1 MGLYDTLNYTHNVI
15 FLTYDLLE
23 GRPIDNITMNNIL
36 LFYHYMQI
44 DSILSGVQY
53 SNRTQKTSKCG

>member
-23 GRPIDNITMNNIL
+23 GRPIDDITMNNIL
-36 LFYHYMQI
+36 LFTI
-44 DSILSGVQY
+44 
-53 SNRTQKTSKCG
+53 TCK